1 MVLSHAGA
9 MDEVLEVDPVRCQ
22 DSNPEGEQLTPRGL
36 WGPGAPPLTQVP
48 GLQHPLQHTPV
59 TGSTSTWKH
68 VRYRY
73 GAVPTTDSIQTNVKQ
88 QDLEVSVGWYPF

>member
-22 DSNPEGEQLTPRGL
+22 DSNQEGEQLTPRGL

-59 TGSTSTWKH
+59 TGSTST
-68 VRYRY
+68 
-73 GAVPTTDSIQTNVKQ
+73 
-88 QDLEVSVGWYPF
+88 